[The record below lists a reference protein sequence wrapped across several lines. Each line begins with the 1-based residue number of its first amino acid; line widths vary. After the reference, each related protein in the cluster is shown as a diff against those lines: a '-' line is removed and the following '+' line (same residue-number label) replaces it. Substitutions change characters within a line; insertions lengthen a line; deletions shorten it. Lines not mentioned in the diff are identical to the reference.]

1 MQAQNIIADILHE
14 LKVAKKK
21 HPNWPDHV
29 VAQAAI
35 VGEEAGELLQAALQ
49 AKYEPNSK
57 EPSEHLEHMRKEAI
71 QTAAMAIRF
80 ILNLNSK

>member
-1 MQAQNIIADILHE
+1 MQAQNIIADILQE

-49 AKYEPNSK
+49 AKYETQRK
-57 EPSEHLEHMRKEAI
+57 EPSEHTARMKKEAI

-80 ILNLNSK
+80 LQNLS